1 MQSVAEYIE
10 EIKPVATGHSQLRKS
25 ALEHFN
31 RLGIPT
37 SKNENWKHTN
47 LPLFVTKENLF
58 AESKTNA
65 VDINALLKQFPFLQN
80 SNYVILENGNF
91 NDELTDISNFN
102 KGIRVAKISSEENN
116 PLVKEH
122 FSKYVDFN
130 NHSLAALNI
139 AQMNTGIFIH
149 VAANHQMR
157 TPFYIINAA
166 SGENTVSHPHIL
178 LVVENNSKISV
189 AFITVNQSINQKT
202 IINPVHEIVV
212 MENAHVEFDFI
223 QLDGSEAIQV
233 SHTYAYQKK
242 NSVFDI
248 NTITLGGKM
257 VRNNLNIMMDDER
270 CESHLNGLYIT
281 DNKQHVDN
289 QTSVYHAK
297 PNCQSNELYKGILD
311 DNSTGVFNGRI
322 FVLKDAQKTNAYQS
336 NKNVL
341 LSDNANMYAKPQ
353 LEIFADDVKCSHG
366 ATTGQLDDDALFY
379 LRSRGVGEQNAKAL
393 LNFAFASDVVEKIN
407 IEPLRHALL
416 KNLAVKL
423 NSQIEFETE

>member
-1 MQSVAEYIE
+1 MADYIE
-10 EIKPVATGHSQLRKS
+10 EKKSVAVGYSQLRKS
-25 ALEHFN
+25 ALEQFN

-37 SKNENWKHTN
+37 SKNENYKYTN

-58 AESKTNA
+58 AENKSGS
-65 VDINALLKQFPFLQN
+65 VDIAAILKQFPFLKS

-91 NDELTDISNFN
+91 NQELNSFSYNQGISITTIIN
-102 KGIRVAKISSEENN
+102 EESN
-116 PLVKEH
+116 PVVQEH
-122 FSKYVDFN
+122 FSKYVDFI
-130 NHSLAALNI
+130 NHSLAVINVAR
-139 AQMNTGIFIH
+139 MNTGIFIH
-149 VAANHQMR
+149 VAAKHHEEK
-157 TPFYIINAA
+157 PLYVINV
-166 SGENTVSHPHIL
+166 SSNENSVSHPHL
-178 LVVENNSKISV
+178 LMVAENNSKISV
-189 AFITVNQSINQKT
+189 AFITVNQTVNKKT
-202 IINPVHEIVV
+202 ISNPVNEIVI
-212 MENAHVEFDFI
+212 MENAYVEFDFI
-223 QLDGSEAIQV
+223 QLDGNDAIQV
-233 SHTYAYQKK
+233 SHTYSYQKK

-257 VRNNLNIMMDDER
+257 IRNNLNIMMDDER

-281 DNKQHVDN
+281 NNMQHVDN
-289 QTSVYHAK
+289 QTSVYHSK

-341 LSDNANMYAKPQ
+341 LSDNANMYTKPQ

-366 ATTGQLDDDALFY
+366 ASTGQLDDDALFY
-379 LRSRGVGEQNAKAL
+379 LRSRGIGEQNAKAL

-407 IEPLRHALL
+407 IEPLKHALL

-423 NSQIEFETE
+423 NSQIQFETE

>member
-1 MQSVAEYIE
+1 MADNIVEKKSVT
-10 EIKPVATGHSQLRKS
+10 VGHAPLRKS
-25 ALEHFN
+25 ALEHFS

-37 SKNENWKHTN
+37 TKNENYKYTN
-47 LPLFVTKENLF
+47 LPLFISQENLF
-58 AESKTNA
+58 AENKPGS
-65 VDINALLKQFPFLQN
+65 VDVQSLLKQFPFLGN

-91 NDELTDISNFN
+91 NGQPNSFSNS
-102 KGIRVAKISSEENN
+102 KGTSITTIAGEEKN
-116 PLVKEH
+116 PVVKEH
-122 FSKYVDFN
+122 FSKYIDFN
-130 NHSLAALNI
+130 NHSLAALNV

-149 VAANHQMR
+149 VSAGHQEDK
-157 TPFYIINAA
+157 PLFIINV
-166 SGENTVSHPHIL
+166 SSNENSVSHPHLL
-178 LVVENNSKISV
+178 LVAEKNSKISV
-189 AFITVNQSINQKT
+189 AFITVNQTPEKKT
-202 IINPVHEIVV
+202 IANPVNEIVV
-212 MENAHVEFDFI
+212 MENAYVEFDFI
-223 QLDGSEAIQV
+223 QLDGTEATQL
-233 SHTYAYQKK
+233 SHTYAYQKR

-257 VRNNLNIMMDDER
+257 IRNNLNIMMDDEG

-281 DNKQHVDN
+281 NDKQHVDN

-297 PNCQSNELYKGILD
+297 PNCQSNELYKGILE

-322 FVLKDAQKTNAYQS
+322 FVLKDAQKTIAYQS

-341 LSDNANMYAKPQ
+341 LSDNAIMYAKPQ

-366 ATTGQLDDDALFY
+366 ATTGQLDEDALFY
-379 LRSRGVGEQNAKAL
+379 LRSRGIGEQNAKAL

-423 NSQIEFETE
+423 NSQIEFEAE

>member
-1 MQSVAEYIE
+1 MADYIE
-10 EIKPVATGHSQLRKS
+10 EKKSVAVGYTPLRKS

-37 SKNENWKHTN
+37 TKNENYKYTN
-47 LPLFVTKENLF
+47 LPLFISKETLF
-58 AESKTNA
+58 AENKSGG
-65 VDINALLKQFPFLQN
+65 VDVDGILKQFPFLKN
-80 SNYVILENGNF
+80 SNYVILNNGNF
-91 NDELTDISNFN
+91 NEQLNSFSNS
-102 KGIRVAKISSEENN
+102 KGIFITSIAGQENN

-130 NHSLAALNI
+130 NHSLAALNV

-149 VAANHQMR
+149 VTAKHQEEK
-157 TPFYIINAA
+157 PLYIINV
-166 SGENTVSHPHIL
+166 SSSENSVSHPHLL
-178 LVVENNSKISV
+178 LVAENHSKISV
-189 AFITVNQSINQKT
+189 TFITVNQTPNQKT
-202 IINPVHEIVV
+202 ISNSVNEIVV
-212 MENAHVEFDFI
+212 MENAYVEFDFI
-223 QLDGSEAIQV
+223 QLDGSEATQV
-233 SHTYAYQKK
+233 SHTYSYQKK

-257 VRNNLNIMMDDER
+257 IRNNLNIMMDDER

-281 DNKQHVDN
+281 NNKQHVDN

-311 DNSTGVFNGRI
+311 GNSTGVFNGRI

-379 LRSRGVGEQNAKAL
+379 LRSRGIGEQNAKAL

-407 IEPLRHALL
+407 IEPLKHALL
-416 KNLAVKL
+416 KNLAIKL

>member
-1 MQSVAEYIE
+1 MADYIE
-10 EIKPVATGHSQLRKS
+10 EKKTVAVEKSQLQIK

-37 SKNENWKHTN
+37 TKNENYKYTN
-47 LPLFVTKENLF
+47 LPLFIPKENLF
-58 AESKTNA
+58 SENKTNK
-65 VDINALLKQFPFLQN
+65 VDVDALLIQFPFLKN
-80 SNYVILENGNF
+80 SNYIILDNGNF
-91 NDELTDISNFN
+91 NETLNSVPGS
-102 KGIRVAKISSEENN
+102 KGISVSAISGKETH

-122 FSKYVDFN
+122 FSKYIDFN
-130 NHSLAALNI
+130 SHSLAALNV
-139 AQMNTGIFIH
+139 AQMKTGTFIH
-149 VAANHQMR
+149 VAPKHNEEK
-157 TPFYIINAA
+157 PLYIINV
-166 SGENTVSHPHIL
+166 SSNENSVSHPHL
-178 LVVENNSKISV
+178 LIVAESNSKISV
-189 AFITVNQSINQKT
+189 AFITVNQTSNQKT
-202 IINPVHEIVV
+202 IANPVNEIVV
-212 MENAHVEFDFI
+212 MENAYVEFDFI
-223 QLDGSEAIQV
+223 QLDGNEATQV
-233 SHTYAYQKK
+233 SHTYSYQKK

-257 VRNNLNIMMDDER
+257 IRNNLNIMMDDER

-281 DNKQHVDN
+281 NGTQHVDN

-336 NKNVL
+336 NKNVI

-379 LRSRGVGEQNAKAL
+379 LRSRGIGEQNAKAL

-407 IEPLRHALL
+407 IEPLKHSLL

-423 NSQIEFETE
+423 NSQIEFEAE

>member
-1 MQSVAEYIE
+1 MTDYIE
-10 EIKPVATGHSQLRKS
+10 EKKSVAVGHSQLRKS

-37 SKNENWKHTN
+37 TKNENYKYTN
-47 LPLFVTKENLF
+47 LPLYISKQYLF
-58 AESKTNA
+58 AENRSGG
-65 VDINALLKQFPFLQN
+65 VDVNSLIKQFPFLKN
-80 SNYVILENGNF
+80 SNYVILDNGNF
-91 NDELTDISNFN
+91 KQELNSFTNVKEVSITTIASQ
-102 KGIRVAKISSEENN
+102 ENN

-139 AQMNTGIFIH
+139 AQMNAGIFIH
-149 VAANHQMR
+149 IAAKHQEEK
-157 TPFYIINAA
+157 PLYIINIS
-166 SGENTVSHPHIL
+166 SGESAASHPHL
-178 LVVENNSKISV
+178 LMIAENNSKISV
-189 AFITVNQSINQKT
+189 AFITTNQVADQKT
-202 IINPVHEIVV
+202 ISNPVHEIVV
-212 MENAHVEFDFI
+212 MDNAYVEFDFV
-223 QLDGSEAIQV
+223 QLDGNEAVQV
-233 SHTYAYQKK
+233 SHTYTYQKR

-257 VRNNLNIMMDDER
+257 IRNNLSIMMDDEC

-281 DNKQHVDN
+281 NNKQHVDN

-297 PNCQSNELYKGILD
+297 PNCRSNELYKGILD

-341 LSDNANMYAKPQ
+341 LSDSANMYAKPQ

-379 LRSRGVGEQNAKAL
+379 LRSRGIGEQNAKAL

-407 IEPLRHALL
+407 IGSLKHALL

>member
-1 MQSVAEYIE
+1 MADYIE
-10 EIKPVATGHSQLRKS
+10 EKKSDAVGYAPLRKS
-25 ALEHFN
+25 ALDHFN

-37 SKNENWKHTN
+37 TKNENYKYTN
-47 LPLFVTKENLF
+47 LPLFISKENLF
-58 AESKTNA
+58 AENKAGN
-65 VDINALLKQFPFLQN
+65 VDVDALTKQFPFLKH
-80 SNYVILENGNF
+80 SNYVILDNGNF
-91 NDELTDISNFN
+91 NQELNSFSNS
-102 KGIRVAKISSEENN
+102 KEVSVSTIASQENN
-116 PLVKEH
+116 PLVKEQ

-130 NHSLAALNI
+130 NHSLAALNV

-149 VAANHQMR
+149 IAAKHQEEK
-157 TPFYIINAA
+157 PLYIINV
-166 SGENTVSHPHIL
+166 SSNENSVSHPHLL
-178 LVVENNSKISV
+178 LVAENNSKISV
-189 AFITVNQSINQKT
+189 AFITVNKISNQKT
-202 IINPVHEIVV
+202 ISNPVHEIVV
-212 MENAHVEFDFI
+212 MENAYVEFDFI
-223 QLDGSEAIQV
+223 QLDGNEATQV

-257 VRNNLNIMMDDER
+257 IRNNLNITMDDER

-281 DNKQHVDN
+281 NGIQHVDN

-297 PNCQSNELYKGILD
+297 PNCQSKELYKGILD

-322 FVLKDAQKTNAYQS
+322 FVLKAAQKTNAYQS

-379 LRSRGVGEQNAKAL
+379 LRSRGIGEQNAKAL
-393 LNFAFASDVVEKIN
+393 LNFAFASDVVDKIN
-407 IEPLRHALL
+407 IDPLKHSLL